1 MQTPI
6 VADNIYET
14 SANVQSRMNQLEKT
28 ILELYQSFGSI
39 YATYGTLDFAQVP
52 SAYFDTPCSTHFVPI
67 PSTKLNVTLITTPPH
82 VVISSLNSLTPGPL
96 RWTHEITIEFPLHT
110 RFVSLG
116 YGGIPGDVQWFVS
129 DASSHPVRALYTLIV
144 PGQTGQFYLVRPEGI
159 HSVQIPSTGKMF
171 LSTLA
176 VGISARTSAL

>member
-6 VADNIYET
+6 LVENIDQA
-14 SANVQSRMNQLEKT
+14 SANMQSRMNQLEKT

-96 RWTHEITIEFPLHT
+96 RWTHEITIELPLHT

-129 DASSHPVRALYTLIV
+129 DGSSHPVRALYTLIV
-144 PGQTGQFYLVRPEGI
+144 PSQTGQFYLVRPEGI